1 MKTKEMEAALN
12 AMAMKMFGRQ
22 RIDGKCVT
30 CGKSVDIA
38 DFRDTLSVKEYGIS
52 RMCQKC
58 QDSVFGSEE
67 PC

>member
-1 MKTKEMEAALN
+1 MKSKEMEAALN
-12 AMAMKMFGRQ
+12 AMSMKIFGRERKSGQ
-22 RIDGKCVT
+22 CVT

-58 QDSVFGSEE
+58 QDSVFGAEE
-67 PC
+67 LC